1 MKKLL
6 LSTVCLLL
14 LIIAF
19 LYYDKNHETNIQKEP
34 STATVPHWIDTQT
47 DAMLHHLFFFLMIRQ
62 PPRSTQGGY
71 VQVASHTLE
80 TQLQKQIIVDN
91 LAING
96 LTTDRLLQMVQT
108 EEIKQK
114 IKEAHMITISIGGN
128 NVLHINRNVGI
139 IEGMKLLNEEKD
151 HFEQDLQNIVKTI
164 RSANPNALIILS
176 ELYNPLKLDDS
187 IASYANVFLDNWNKT
202 IYSISKENQPSL
214 VLPIH
219 KLLPNDQ
226 KDLLY
231 DQVHPNDKGY
241 EIIAESFAKQVLSY
255 KVKLP

>member
-14 LIIAF
+14 LIIIF
-19 LYYDKNHETNIQKEP
+19 LYCDKNHETNIQKESP
-34 STATVPHWIDTQT
+34 ATTVPHWVNTQT
-47 DAMLHHLFFFLMIRQ
+47 DATLHHLVLGDSLAKGYG
-62 PPRSTQGGY
+62 STQGGY

-91 LAING
+91 LAVNG
-96 LTTDRLLQMVQT
+96 LTTDRLLQMLQT
-108 EEIKQK
+108 EEVKQK

-128 NVLHINRNVGI
+128 NVLHIKRDVGV

-164 RSANPNALIILS
+164 RAANPNALIVLS

-214 VLPIH
+214 VLPIR

-241 EIIAESFAKQVLSY
+241 EIIAESFAQQVLSY
-255 KVKLP
+255 NHK